1 MFSDRP
7 DVLKVITSAL
17 YGKEKRWKE
26 VDGPYT
32 EKGHFAVL
40 ENIAEGAGLL
50 EREQWVVPLGRDEQA
65 DSIPKHLDTLAN
77 DYDQLYIQQW
87 TDWMADLTVRSPANL
102 KEAKQVYTEL
112 AKPDYPYLRI
122 LRAVEDHTQ
131 WKRDRGALENK
142 TATDRINQELNVRL
156 SQKTRGL
163 RFNLDVKKIRGR
175 LSGVP
180 GEFKRTVE
188 FGVPGASGGAA
199 PITETALAKY
209 ISLVTSLRDEIQKL
223 EDQNPNV
230 DAGLISSKLVDA
242 IRQVEALLQPF
253 DDKAKTLLRP
263 LLLNPILIVA
273 ARLPPLASITR
284 VPLR

>member
-1 MFSDRP
+1 
-7 DVLKVITSAL
+7 LKVITSTL
-17 YGKEKRWKE
+17 YAKEKRWKE

-87 TDWMADLTVRSPANL
+87 TDWMADLTVRPPANL

-142 TATDRINQELNVRL
+142 TATDRINQEINTRL

-163 RFNLDVKKIRGR
+163 RFNIDVKKIRGR

-188 FGVPGASGGAA
+188 FGVPSASSGAA

-273 ARLPPLASITR
+273 ARLPPLASISR
-284 VPLR
+284 VPAR